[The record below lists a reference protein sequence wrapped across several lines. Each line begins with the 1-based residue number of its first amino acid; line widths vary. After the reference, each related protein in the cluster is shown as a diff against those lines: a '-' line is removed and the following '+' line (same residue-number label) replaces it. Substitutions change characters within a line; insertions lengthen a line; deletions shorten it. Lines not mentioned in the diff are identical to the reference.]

1 MNLYA
6 SLDGD
11 VWATVLESIK
21 TSASNR
27 RKTLRISSRPGE
39 MEAFLRPYIILR
51 SAKRNMMKQADVA
64 IAFVGH
70 FIGYRPH
77 TKKRSTKASRHTM
90 KKRGYRATAQDR
102 VCQSL
107 GCIAQE
113 NKKLFI
119 QELGFADCTSWVI
132 LRAIITGCIRHSC
145 QVWGLHLA
153 GNTRRA

>member
-27 RKTLRISSRPGE
+27 RKTLRISSGPGE
-39 MEAFLRPYIILR
+39 REAFLRPYIILR
-51 SAKRNMMKQADVA
+51 NAKRKIMKQADVA
-64 IAFVGH
+64 IAFEGH
-70 FIGYRPH
+70 LLGIALMHKEEKYQSIETHYEKAWVSGDGAGSSLSISRSYCT
-77 TKKRSTKASRHTM
+77 TKQKTV
-90 KKRGYRATAQDR
+90 Y
-102 VCQSL
+102 
-107 GCIAQE
+107 
-113 NKKLFI
+113 N
-119 QELGFADCTSWVI
+119 CTSWVI

-153 GNTRRA
+153 GDCTRRA